1 MLRYSSGN
9 EKLCKYFG
17 KQSEISSKVN
27 MYMPF
32 DSAILL
38 LSLSPYILH
47 IYVYMCVC
55 VYIYIYVLQIHI
67 SSFSKTSKKFNLWQ

>member
-55 VYIYIYVLQIHI
+55 VCIYILQIHI